1 MDPLV
6 CLARRDLLESL
17 AHLEHL
23 DLLGLRV
30 SWELR
35 DSMVFLAPEVTVVF
49 LVAPVLL
56 VNLVELVLLVPLVPV
71 APLATLACPV

>member
-1 MDPLV
+1 MDHLV
-6 CLARRDLLESL
+6 CLARRDLLERL

-30 SWELR
+30 SWDLR

-49 LVAPVLL
+49 LVAPVVL
-56 VNLVELVLLVPLVPV
+56 VSLEELALLVPLVPV
-71 APLATLACPV
+71 VPLATLACPV